1 MHEHVRRRL
10 DLGFLRRAVL
20 SQASRPEALGPA
32 LRRCCEHIL
41 EQPASLTAFLE
52 TLDATALEGG
62 ITRAPRAFTAL
73 SEAFAIFAGPH
84 ARPRGSAL
92 RRRRVRVLYYLS
104 PLHKSWRHHC
114 HVSKNLSSALV
125 STETPR
131 AWTQRSWSEVQPSNR
146 PGDSTIMCWI
156 TLFPELE
163 PEGFYP

>member
-1 MHEHVRRRL
+1 MPPP
-10 DLGFLRRAVL
+10 RAQTQVHTP
-20 SQASRPEALGPA
+20 AHEALLFVVDA
-32 LRRCCEHIL
+32 YACCTIFPL
-41 EQPASLTAFLE
+41 PQKLATSLSCVKE
-52 TLDATALEGG
+52 
-62 ITRAPRAFTAL
+62 
-73 SEAFAIFAGPH
+73 SE
-84 ARPRGSAL
+84 
-92 RRRRVRVLYYLS
+92 
-104 PLHKSWRHHC
+104 HHC